1 VLEVT
6 HARDRGER
14 LRAEKGINLPGV
26 ELDIPALTPQDLAA
40 LDFAAAHADCIGY
53 SFVQRPEDVVQLQQ
67 ELARRRRGT
76 PLPPVVLKIETALAV
91 RNLPRLIVTAG
102 GRQPLAVM
110 IARGDLAVE
119 IGLAR
124 LSEIQ
129 EQILWICEA
138 AHVPVI
144 WATQVLDSL
153 VRDGAASRSEATD
166 AAMGQRA
173 ECVMLNKGPHQVEAI
188 RFLDEVLRRMDRHQH
203 KKSPRLGPLGSWSE
217 PQTLPEALA

>member
-1 VLEVT
+1 
-6 HARDRGER
+6 
-14 LRAEKGINLPGV
+14 
-26 ELDIPALTPQDLAA
+26 
-40 LDFAAAHADCIGY
+40 
-53 SFVQRPEDVVQLQQ
+53 VQRPEDVVQLQQ

-166 AAMGQRA
+166 AARRVRDAQQGAAPGRGHPFPGRSAAADGPAPAQEVAAARA
-173 ECVMLNKGPHQVEAI
+173 ARLVERAADAAGGAGVS
-188 RFLDEVLRRMDRHQH
+188 R
-203 KKSPRLGPLGSWSE
+203 PRLPV
-217 PQTLPEALA
+217 